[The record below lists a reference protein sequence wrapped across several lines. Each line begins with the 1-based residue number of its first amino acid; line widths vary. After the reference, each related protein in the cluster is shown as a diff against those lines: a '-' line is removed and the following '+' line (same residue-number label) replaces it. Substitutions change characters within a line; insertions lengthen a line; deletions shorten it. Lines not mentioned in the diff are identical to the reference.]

1 MQGQLST
8 TSTYLEGGDSAQITV
23 DNLRIP
29 DYKKSGDIAKFSIF
43 VKKDDENQGT
53 IEAKR
58 TIEFHVTDN
67 QQVTDPQILEKTYE
81 AKSKSDICVNG
92 PEKPECEKEW
102 WWVTFQVQ
110 DKESGLLSV
119 DVSPEGKETYETQVY
134 YR

>member
-8 TSTYLEGGDSAQITV
+8 SSTYLEGGDSAQVTI
-23 DNLRIP
+23 DNLVVP
-29 DYKKSGDIAKFSIF
+29 AYKKSGDTARFSIF
-43 VKKDDENQGT
+43 VNKDDENQGT

-58 TIEFHVTDN
+58 TIEFQVKDN
-67 QQVTDPQILEKTYE
+67 QKVTEPQISDLTYE

-92 PEKPECEKEW
+92 PGKPECEKEW

-110 DKESGLLSV
+110 DEESGLMSI